1 MKALKYLAAVVM
13 ATAMFSCGQNSKTGQ
28 TEADSLRS
36 ELELKQKEMDELL
49 STINFVQ
56 DGFDQIDQME
66 GRIDMAM
73 GDAGTTSD
81 RSRIESQMNFIITR
95 MKENR
100 DKIEQ
105 LNKMLRDSKNVS
117 AQTKKTVEMLTRQLQ
132 EKEAALV
139 EMQKELEAKN
149 IKIAELDSAVTTLS
163 SRVGDLESDNLNKD
177 KVIDAQDKI
186 VNRAWYVF
194 GTKKEL
200 RAHKILDDGEVLQN
214 QDFDKDYFTEID
226 IREFKELPLQS
237 RRATIETSHPAG
249 SYELTKDSKGYYVL
263 KITDPVRFWEVSRY
277 LVVTV
282 K

>member
-1 MKALKYLAAVVM
+1 MKALKYLAAVVL
-13 ATAMFSCGQNSKTGQ
+13 ATTMFSCGQNSKTGQ

-117 AQTKKTVEMLTRQLQ
+117 AQTKHDSCRRKKPHSSKCRKNSKPKTSKSPSSTARSRHCRHAWVTSKATTKTKTKSSTHRTR
-132 EKEAALV
+132 
-139 EMQKELEAKN
+139 
-149 IKIAELDSAVTTLS
+149 
-163 SRVGDLESDNLNKD
+163 
-177 KVIDAQDKI
+177 
-186 VNRAWYVF
+186 
-194 GTKKEL
+194 
-200 RAHKILDDGEVLQN
+200 
-214 QDFDKDYFTEID
+214 
-226 IREFKELPLQS
+226 
-237 RRATIETSHPAG
+237 
-249 SYELTKDSKGYYVL
+249 
-263 KITDPVRFWEVSRY
+263 
-277 LVVTV
+277 
-282 K
+282 